1 MEAGNGLDAVEMA
14 KNRPTGALAVGMV
27 GRLTEFILTIALTTC
42 DVKTVLVQRSRRF
55 LTAS

>member
-27 GRLTEFILTIALTTC
+27 GPAYRIHPDDCLNNLRRQNCAGTTE
-42 DVKTVLVQRSRRF
+42 
-55 LTAS
+55 